1 MAQYV
6 SMDYNTIVI
15 GGGPAGMMA
24 AGRASEQGT
33 RVFLIEKNKTLG
45 QKLLITG
52 KGRCNFT
59 NVDYDIKAFAEKFGK
74 NGKFLYAA
82 LHKFDFEDIKR
93 FFKKQGVNNKIER
106 GGRVFPKSDQ
116 ASDILAAL
124 QRYLEIKGVQIKTN
138 MQVRKFVLAGNKINK
153 IILANGEELRADKY
167 IICTG
172 GKSYPGT
179 GSSGDGYKWLAEMG
193 HTIVPPRPALVPI
206 IVKEKWTKE
215 LEGLSLKNVDI
226 SIYQNGKK
234 ADSRFGEA
242 IFTSNGLSGPIILDM
257 SKKIGEVLEKGEVE
271 LRIDF
276 KPALSFDVLDKRV
289 QRDFQESS
297 NKIFKNSLDDLL
309 PKKIIPVMLTLSGI
323 NPLKQI
329 NSVTKEERKKL
340 LHLLKEFKL
349 NIASTDGFDNA
360 IITTGGVSLREVDP
374 QTMQSKIIENLY
386 LAGEI
391 LDLDGPTG
399 GFNLQECWST
409 GFVAG
414 SNC

>member
-1 MAQYV
+1 
-6 SMDYNTIVI
+6 MDYNTIVI

-33 RVFLIEKNKTLG
+33 RVFLIEKNPTLG

-82 LHKFDFEDIKR
+82 LHKFGYEDTKR
-93 FFKKQGVNNKIER
+93 FFKKQGVKNKIER

-116 ASDILAAL
+116 ASDVLAAL
-124 QRYLEIKGVQIKTN
+124 QHYLEIKNVAIKTN
-138 MQVRKFVLAGNKINK
+138 MKVKMFVVNNNKINK

-167 IICTG
+167 ILCTG
-172 GKSYPGT
+172 GKSYPST

-193 HTIVPPRPALVPI
+193 HTIVPPRPSLTPI
-206 IVKEKWTKE
+206 IVKEKWVKE

-226 SIYQNGKK
+226 SIYQNNKK

-242 IFTSNGLSGPIILDM
+242 IFTINGLSGPIILDM
-257 SKKIGEVLEKGEVE
+257 SKKIGELLEKGEAE

-276 KPALSFDVLDKRV
+276 KPALSFDVLDKRI
-289 QRDFQESS
+289 QRDFQELS
-297 NKIFKNSLDDLL
+297 NKIFKNSLDSLL
-309 PKKIIPVMLTLSGI
+309 PKKIIPVILTLSGI
-323 NPLKQI
+323 DPLKKI
-329 NSVTKEERKKL
+329 NSVTKEERKTL

-360 IITTGGVSLREVDP
+360 IITTGGVALKEVDP

-414 SNC
+414 DNCSR